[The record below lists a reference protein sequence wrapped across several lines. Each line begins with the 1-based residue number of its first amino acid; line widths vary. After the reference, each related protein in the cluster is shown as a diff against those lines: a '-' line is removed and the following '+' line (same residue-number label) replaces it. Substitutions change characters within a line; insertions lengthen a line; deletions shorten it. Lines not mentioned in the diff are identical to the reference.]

1 MSWDEILDRED
12 QAWAAFAM
20 QVARLSPAQRKAEG
34 VVPGWSADDLVW
46 HCAKWAEFTV
56 ERLTALGDRPF
67 ADPFAAESDEHW
79 EAENQSLAARSR
91 AMSSEEIDAG
101 AVSIRAWVR
110 AGVAALGEMGSE
122 AESLFVEETSAHYD
136 EHAAEIRRFLDAQT

>member
-1 MSWDEILDRED
+1 MSWNEILDRED
-12 QAWAAFAM
+12 QAWAALAT
-20 QVARLSPAQRKAEG
+20 QVVRLSPAQRRTEG

-46 HCAKWAEFTV
+46 HCARWAEFTI
-56 ERLTALGDRPF
+56 ERMAAMGDGAF

-79 EAENQSLAARSR
+79 EAENQALAARSK

-101 AVSIRAWVR
+101 AASIRTR
-110 AGVAALGEMGSE
+110 IRETVASFGELGSE
-122 AESLFVEETSAHYD
+122 AESMLVEETSVHYD